1 MHLRFERAL
10 LPEGIVEDVTLE
22 IAADGRFQAVRP
34 AVNSDGPSR
43 AGLVLP
49 GMPNL
54 HSHAFQRAMA
64 GSAEVQASA
73 EGSFWGWRDVMYR
86 FVEHLRPEDVEAIAS
101 LLYAEML
108 EAGYT
113 SVAEFHYV
121 HHAAD
126 GSRYPAK
133 ARLAEAVRVAART
146 TAMRQLLLPTL
157 YQQGNFDG
165 RPLAEAQRRFHHDTP
180 EFLALVQALAAE
192 DDHRQTTGIA
202 LHSLRAVPA
211 DALAEVVHAVRDR
224 PQPLPV
230 HIHIAE
236 QQREVADCLASTG
249 RRPVEWLLETGRVD
263 AGWCLVHATHVTPA
277 ELAGMA
283 QSGAVVGLCPTTEG
297 NLGDGVFPLD
307 EYLALGGAFG
317 IGSDSHVSVDPRE
330 ELRAAEYNLRLLRQR
345 RVLSTDAREPHVGTA
360 LWNAAVTGGARA
372 LGYPA
377 AGLVAGAPADFVRI
391 DTDRVEYAGTMPAAL
406 VDAFVFAPR
415 PGAVSDV
422 WVGGEQVVE
431 SGRHRAR
438 SAIETAYRSS
448 LAHLKAVGVA

>member
-1 MHLRFERAL
+1 MRLRFERAL

-22 IAADGRFQAVRP
+22 IAADGRLEAVRP
-34 AVNSDGPSR
+34 GLAGDGPRRS
-43 AGLVLP
+43 GLALP

-73 EGSFWGWRDVMYR
+73 EGSFWGWREVMYR
-86 FVEHLRPEDVEAIAS
+86 FVEHLRPEDVEAIAG

-113 SVAEFHYV
+113 GVAEFHYV

-126 GSRYPAK
+126 GSRYASP
-133 ARLAEAVRVAART
+133 ARLAEAVRAAART
-146 TAMRQLLLPTL
+146 TAIRHLLLPTL

-165 RPLAEAQRRFHHDTP
+165 RPLAQAQRRFHHDTG
-180 EFLALVQALAAE
+180 EFLELVQALAVD
-192 DDHRQTTGIA
+192 DDHRRSTGIA

-211 DALAEVVHAVRDR
+211 DALHAVVQAVRDR

-236 QQREVADCLASTG
+236 QQREVADCLAATG

-263 AGWCLVHATHVTPA
+263 AGWCLVHATHVTA
-277 ELAGMA
+277 DELAGMA

-307 EYLALGGAFG
+307 AYLAEGGAFG
-317 IGSDSHVSVDPRE
+317 VGSDSHVSVDPRE
-330 ELRAAEYNLRLLRQR
+330 ELRAAEYNIRLLRQR
-345 RVLSTDAREPHVGTA
+345 RVLATDEREPHVGTA
-360 LWNAAVTGGARA
+360 LWQAAVRGGARA
-372 LGYPA
+372 MAYPA
-377 AGLVAGAPADFVRI
+377 AGLVVGAPADVLRI
-391 DTDRVEYAGTMPAAL
+391 DTDRVDYAGTAPAAFI
-406 VDAFVFAPR
+406 DAFLFAPR
-415 PGAVSDV
+415 PGAIADV
-422 WVGGEQVVE
+422 WVGGEHVVE
-431 SGRHRAR
+431 KGRHRAR
-438 SAIETAYRSS
+438 SAIDAAYRAS
-448 LAHLKAVGVA
+448 LSRLKAAGVA